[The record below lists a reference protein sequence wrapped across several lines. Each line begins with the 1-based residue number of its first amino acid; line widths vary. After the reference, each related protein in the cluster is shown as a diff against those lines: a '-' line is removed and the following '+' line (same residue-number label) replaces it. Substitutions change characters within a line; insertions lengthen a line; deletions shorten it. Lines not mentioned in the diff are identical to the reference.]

1 MASTG
6 SNSSVQ
12 DVDVAASRADIVV
25 ALTSDNDV
33 RTIGA
38 VAGALRDGLARY
50 FGASAVRFVLA
61 DAGSTDGTRQAVR
74 EVVGPAALL
83 EVEYEHATELGDVP
97 YHGKP

>member
-1 MASTG
+1 MASIG

-38 VAGALRDGLARY
+38 VARALRDGLARY
-50 FGASAVRFVLA
+50 FGTSAVRFVLA
-61 DAGSTDGTRQAVR
+61 DAG
-74 EVVGPAALL
+74 
-83 EVEYEHATELGDVP
+83 
-97 YHGKP
+97 